1 MCPESKGSISSGRI
15 VFIME
20 SQQDEAVQT
29 KGASTSSD
37 AQDQGAEKGAKNK
50 TTEATEGPTSEPP
63 LSGPGRLKKTAMKLF
78 GGKKGICTLPVV
90 PLPLRPGPSPLPK
103 APALPSLAQGVLRL
117 TASVATAAPRAAPL
131 RPALL
136 PLSAPAQCSPAS
148 AKQPALGRAETFPLW
163 LFHNSESCL
172 ITES

>member
-1 MCPESKGSISSGRI
+1 
-15 VFIME
+15 ME

-78 GGKKGICTLPVV
+78 GGKKGICTLPSFF
-90 PLPLRPGPSPLPK
+90 G
-103 APALPSLAQGVLRL
+103 G
-117 TASVATAAPRAAPL
+117 
-131 RPALL
+131 
-136 PLSAPAQCSPAS
+136 
-148 AKQPALGRAETFPLW
+148 G
-163 LFHNSESCL
+163 
-172 ITES
+172 